1 MRSSEFPPNEIN
13 KINQDD
19 ECYTQEMRQKYK
31 QKKESE
37 KTLKTKCVIE
47 TKLIKSKLALYKLLL
62 SLLKQLYISKKIEC
76 FSDKVVVG

>member
-1 MRSSEFPPNEIN
+1 MTSNEFPPNEIN
-13 KINQDD
+13 KINPDD

-62 SLLKQLYISKKIEC
+62 SLLKQLYISNKTEC
-76 FSDKVVVG
+76 FSHKGGC